1 MTMKLTDADPAKY
14 KGKTFIAKTGE
25 EYLSDGVRWNKKIP
39 SDDIVISPSPVNRTN
54 VDNNVPPTISPYQL
68 MGGGLLDQ
76 AVQTATFGFGDELAG
91 LMSQITGGDYASA
104 KQQYL
109 DRLAGFE
116 RQNPKAALGAQLTG
130 GLGTGLLG
138 GIKLAGTKL
147 GQSAMSNLQ
156 RSGLLGRFAKGA
168 GYSGGAGLF
177 TGGLRGAGEAET
189 ISDIPTEAIQTGVE
203 EGVTAAIFGP
213 IVGEFATQIPKLA
226 SFVRNAKNPEIR
238 AAYQIERAL
247 LNSGQSK
254 EEVAETI
261 ANLGD
266 NGTLADVDGVTS
278 LLETLS
284 LVEGKSQTFINKF
297 LKERSRA
304 TTENLMDNLFP
315 NTPDKIT
322 TKKELLKLR
331 KEQASPLYKE
341 AFEIGIEPSETLN
354 RIYKAVSVNDD
365 LVSSIKEMSKLEV
378 LLEGKKVDPN
388 VFTKEGTLPTLEGWQ
403 TIKEGLDD
411 KIDALYRQGDSKK
424 ANKYREI
431 RSKLLNEL
439 DTQNPTYKKARN
451 IYAGAKQIEDVID
464 NSKNFLNKSS
474 DEFIE
479 EIAKY
484 NPAEMEAVKVG
495 VVQAI
500 KDKVEK
506 GQWTHDAVKVFRR
519 QDIEKK
525 MRALFA
531 NKENPEVGEEL
542 FNNFMNKIEGLSRQQ
557 QTFDAVRGNSK
568 TAERLS
574 KLKALEE
581 DSFIDTVVAES
592 IATGSPEFVVGR
604 NLLRSGAEAFSEAR
618 KRMRPLGDEDVKY
631 EMARQL
637 LERNPATRAID
648 QARRDQLLDRT
659 VLNAGQKIPRL
670 LLPPVA
676 GTTIARG
683 LQMDEDAEIR
693 QERNRGLLNGR

>member
-14 KGKTFIAKTGE
+14 KGKTFVAKTGE

-68 MGGGLLDQ
+68 TGGGLLDQ

-147 GQSAMSNLQ
+147 GQAAMSNLQ

-189 ISDIPTEAIQTGVE
+189 ISDIPTEAIETGVE

-284 LVEGKSQTFINKF
+284 LVEGKSQTFINK
-297 LKERSRA
+297 
-304 TTENLMDNLFP
+304 
-315 NTPDKIT
+315 DKIT

-439 DTQNPTYKKARN
+439 DTQNPIYKKARN

-464 NSKNFLNKSS
+464 ESKNFLNKSS

-542 FNNFMNKIEGLSRQQ
+542 FNNFMNKIDGLSRQQ

-568 TAERLS
+568 TAERLA

-604 NLLRSGAEAFSEAR
+604 NLLRSGAEAYSEAR

-637 LERNPATRAID
+637 LERNPATRARD
-648 QARRDQLLDRT
+648 QARRNQLLDRT
-659 VLNAGQKIPRL
+659 VLNAEQKIPRL

>member
-1 MTMKLTDADPAKY
+1 MKLKDADPAKY
-14 KGKTFIAKTGE
+14 KGQTFVSKTGE

-39 SDDIVISPSPVNRTN
+39 SNDIVISPSPVNRTN

-68 MGGGLLDQ
+68 TGGGLLDQ

-147 GQSAMSNLQ
+147 GQAAMGNLQ

-226 SFVRNAKNPEIR
+226 SFIKNAKNPEIR

-284 LVEGKSQTFINKF
+284 LVEGKSKTFIENT

-322 TKKELLKLR
+322 TKKQLLQLR
-331 KEQASPLYKE
+331 KEQASPLYEE
-341 AFEIGIEPSETLN
+341 AFEIGIKPSETLN
-354 RIYKAVSVNDD
+354 RIYKAVSVEDD
-365 LVSSIKEMSKLEV
+365 LVSSIKDMSTIKE
-378 LLEGKKVDPN
+378 LLKGEKVDPN
-388 VFTKEGTLPTLEGWQ
+388 TWTKEGSIPTLEGWQ
-403 TIKEGLDD
+403 NIKVALDD
-411 KIDALYRQGDSKK
+411 KINSLYKSGNTGK
-424 ANKYREI
+424 ATLYKNLRTE
-431 RSKLLNEL
+431 LLNEL
-439 DTQNPTYKKARN
+439 DTQNPIYKEARN

-479 EIAKY
+479 EISQY
-484 NPAEMEAVKVG
+484 SDAEMEAVKVG
-495 VVQAI
+495 IVQAI

-506 GQWTHDAVKVFRR
+506 GQWTHDAVKIFRTPA
-519 QDIEKK
+519 IEKK

-531 NKENPEVGEEL
+531 NEKNPEVGEEL
-542 FNNFMNKIEGLSRQQ
+542 FNNFMNKIDGLSRQQ

-568 TAERLS
+568 TAERLA
-574 KLKALEE
+574 KLKTLEG

-592 IATGSPEFVVGR
+592 IATGSPEFAMGR
-604 NLLRSGAEAFSEAR
+604 QLARRSGEAYSEAR

-693 QERNRGLLNGR
+693 QERNRGLFNGR

>member
-1 MTMKLTDADPAKY
+1 MTMKLKDADPAKY
-14 KGKTFIAKTGE
+14 KGQTFVSKTGE

-68 MGGGLLDQ
+68 TGGGLLDQ

-109 DRLAGFE
+109 DRLARFE

-147 GQSAMSNLQ
+147 SQAAMSNLQ

-226 SFVRNAKNPEIR
+226 SFIKNAKNPEIR

-304 TTENLMDNLFP
+304 TSENLMDNLFP
-315 NTPDKIT
+315 NTPNKIT
-322 TKKELLKLR
+322 TKKQLLELR
-331 KEQASPLYKE
+331 KEQASPLYEE
-341 AFEIGIEPSETLN
+341 AFEIGIKPSETLN
-354 RIYKAVSVNDD
+354 RIYKAVSVEDD
-365 LVSSIKEMSKLEV
+365 LVSSIKDMSTIKE
-378 LLEGKKVDPN
+378 LLKGEKVDPK
-388 VFTKEGTLPTLEGWQ
+388 VFTKEGSIPTLEGWQ
-403 TIKEGLDD
+403 NIKVALDD
-411 KIDALYRQGDSKK
+411 KINSLYKSGNTGK
-424 ANKYREI
+424 ATLYKNLRTE
-431 RSKLLNEL
+431 LLNEL
-439 DTQNPTYKKARN
+439 DKQNPIYKKARN
-451 IYAGAKQIEDVID
+451 IYAGAKQIENVID
-464 NSKNFLNKSS
+464 ESKNFLNKSS

-479 EIAKY
+479 EISKY

-506 GQWTHDAVKVFRR
+506 GQWTHDAVKMFRR

-542 FNNFMNKIEGLSRQQ
+542 FNNFMNKIDGLSRQQ

-568 TAERLS
+568 TAERLA

-581 DSFIDTVVAES
+581 DSFVDTVVAES

-670 LLPPVA
+670 LFPPVA